1 MKISLATLATID
13 DADEILKW
21 QQRAYQSE
29 AERYGNYDIPPLT
42 QTLEDIQSQFETH
55 IFLSCIR
62 WQHNRYGPRA
72 KKTALDISAGWPSA
86 PTAKIGASVQHSL
99 KPSRLVSSLN
109 DSSFLRDQKA
119 TMTYISIKSLDTLSI
134 RLMIMSAET
143 FRVLIWGRGDISVQ
157 EHQDA
162 V

>member
-13 DADEILKW
+13 DADEILKL
-21 QQRAYQSE
+21 QKRAYQRS
-29 AERYGNYDIPPLT
+29 A
-42 QTLEDIQSQFETH
+42 
-55 IFLSCIR
+55 
-62 WQHNRYGPRA
+62 RA

-119 TMTYISIKSLDTLSI
+119 TITYISIKSLDTLSI

-143 FRVLIWGRGDISVQ
+143 FRVLIWGRGDICVQ